1 MKFILDYCYYSHLLN
16 FRMLQLLN
24 HFLLRIRLEVG
35 MSYAINSNIWLEETL
50 ILLLD
55 SVIITKWIL
64 NQQSLLHQINFMTHH
79 DHKEISR
86 ILNRPDHLLHH
97 FVLLHYLMTIHFQF
111 HIRFIYNLY
120 LYCFILHFL
129 FLHGILLHHCWFHC
143 FPNMFFWQFKLF
155 FAFVK
160 TLNYN

>member
-1 MKFILDYCYYSHLLN
+1 MKYFLHYCYYSHLLN

-24 HFLLRIRLEVG
+24 HFLLRTHLEVG
-35 MSYAINSNIWLEETL
+35 MSYAINLNIWLEETL

-55 SVIITKWIL
+55 SVIITKWSL
-64 NQQSLLHQINFMTHH
+64 NRLSLLHQINFMTHLY
-79 DHKEISR
+79 HKEISH

-97 FVLLHYLMTIHFQF
+97 FVLIRYLMTIHFQC
-111 HIRFIYNLY
+111 HIRLFYNLY
-120 LYCFILHFL
+120 LYHSILHFL
-129 FLHGILLHHCWFHC
+129 FHHAILLHHCWFHC
-143 FPNMFFWQFKLF
+143 FPNMFFWQFKLI